1 MVDRGDGKRKQKE
14 MAKQSE
20 NDSLQSYNVLGNGTS
35 VKGTLESKGNLR
47 IDGQFEGTLIIAG
60 KLVIGKD
67 SFVQGNIQCT
77 SAELEGRV
85 KVEKMTVSGLLS
97 LKATAVV
104 EGVINTQRLYIEQG
118 ALLTGQV
125 QRPKDRNANPK
136 AGRAWA

>member
-125 QRPKDRNANPK
+125 QMPKDRNANPK
-136 AGRAWA
+136 A